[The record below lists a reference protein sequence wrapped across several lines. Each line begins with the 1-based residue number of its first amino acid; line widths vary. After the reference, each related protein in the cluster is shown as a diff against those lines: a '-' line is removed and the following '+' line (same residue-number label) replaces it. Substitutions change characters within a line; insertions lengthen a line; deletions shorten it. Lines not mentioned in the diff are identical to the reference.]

1 MAKYQMRILTS
12 AKLAEKSTS
21 FVRPSKGRTC
31 DMAFAAGFWV
41 VCSPE
46 EDSEN
51 DGSIKHLNSGLKDQ
65 LKYADEFGTPIT
77 LPMKLKDLVV
87 AESKYSRSFL
97 DIQARPMYIIM
108 PRQNIPDLKS
118 IQGEQLHDIL
128 SSAIALSDKNEK
140 GTDADTKKNG
150 GMDKSA
156 QKDNFEEIKIDV
168 NMFSNPLHFKLFKM
182 SSTFTALWERSKVF
196 AILTDRNKENQTQAR
211 QGVKLAQ
218 HVEEKKGFGKG
229 GKSKG
234 HSRGEVRRLPD
245 RQSGTCKWFNT
256 IKGYGFI
263 LPEEGTDDIFV
274 HQTAIK
280 AIGFRS
286 LAEGE
291 RVEFDVEVDA
301 NGRKKARNVTG
312 PNGDYVRGAPFVHPY
327 MVRPRGGYMASGG
340 YGRGGWGRGGVTEE
354 MHGGYMQG
362 QGGGYY
368 RGGGRRGRGTSAARV
383 EYPSGGNGQMEY
395 HSGRGGGY
403 TYQGYGGGY
412 QEYGGNYQQVYGNYS
427 TSQGYMVQPQM
438 QQQQPRNPASMISQ
452 QMQGLSLQGMGVRSN
467 MGGPAPLAN
476 SQQLYGYPQMMT
488 SQGNEG
494 RMGSGRGRGALVGY
508 KSPQSKDPNKSA

>member
-1 MAKYQMRILTS
+1 MEEVLVHEKHLGESSTSVVIVPAPSTHQGSFSAFVEKGHAVRFFEAARAVVEETYQMAKYQMRILTS
-12 AKLAEKSTS
+12 AKLAEAISGMTFRFLTKS
-21 FVRPSKGRTC
+21 PIGRTC

-51 DGSIKHLNSGLKDQ
+51 DGSIKVIHTTEYNKGLSNGFQQHLNSGLKDQ

-140 GTDADTKKNG
+140 GKRHYHIFSILTVFFPGTDADTKKNG

-274 HQTAIK
+274 HQ
-280 AIGFRS
+280 
-286 LAEGE
+286 
-291 RVEFDVEVDA
+291 
-301 NGRKKARNVTG
+301 
-312 PNGDYVRGAPFVHPY
+312 
-327 MVRPRGGYMASGG
+327 
-340 YGRGGWGRGGVTEE
+340 
-354 MHGGYMQG
+354 
-362 QGGGYY
+362 
-368 RGGGRRGRGTSAARV
+368 
-383 EYPSGGNGQMEY
+383 
-395 HSGRGGGY
+395 
-403 TYQGYGGGY
+403 
-412 QEYGGNYQQVYGNYS
+412 
-427 TSQGYMVQPQM
+427 
-438 QQQQPRNPASMISQ
+438 
-452 QMQGLSLQGMGVRSN
+452 
-467 MGGPAPLAN
+467 
-476 SQQLYGYPQMMT
+476 
-488 SQGNEG
+488 
-494 RMGSGRGRGALVGY
+494 
-508 KSPQSKDPNKSA
+508 